1 MEILSVQNL
10 NFSRDGRLILEGL
23 NFSIKSQEILGLAG
37 PNGGGK
43 STLFEVLMG
52 WHGRQSSVS
61 SSSLFPELTLLPQNV
76 NKPRSI
82 PLTIQT
88 FIEMGTWGV
97 GRRSDPAMTVPEAL
111 RVLHLETIKSK
122 SIHEVS
128 GGQWRL
134 ACIARV
140 LVQSAD
146 LYLLDEPLNH
156 LDLASEEYVGHLLRD
171 LVAKK
176 KKTFF
181 VISHD
186 WHAMEHYFD
195 RVVLLNRR
203 ILAEGS
209 VRDVGQIYS
218 NWRDPASH
226 SWMHLS

>member
-1 MEILSVQNL
+1 MELIRATDLS
-10 NFSRDGRLILEGL
+10 FTRDRRLVLE
-23 NFSIKSQEILGLAG
+23 SIHFAVKSQEILGLAG

-43 STLFEVLMG
+43 TTLFEILMG
-52 WHGRQSSVS
+52 WHGHQGA
-61 SSSLFPELTLLPQNV
+61 LAGDCEITLLPQNI

-82 PLTIQT
+82 PLTIQS

-97 GRRSDPAMTVPEAL
+97 SRKSQPAIGVKEVIQALKLESIRS
-111 RVLHLETIKSK
+111 R

-156 LDLASEEYVGHLLRD
+156 LDLAGEESVGHLLRD
-171 LVAKK
+171 LVRSKN
-176 KKTFF
+176 KTFF

-195 RVVLLNRR
+195 RVILLNRR
-203 ILAEGS
+203 ILAEGP
-209 VRDVGQIYS
+209 VKEVGQIYA

>member
-1 MEILSVQNL
+1 MELLRASNL
-10 NFSRDGRLILEGL
+10 NFTREGRLILENL
-23 NFSIKSQEILGLAG
+23 NFSIQSQEILGLAG

-43 STLFEVLMG
+43 STLFELLMG
-52 WHGRQSSVS
+52 WHEYKGD
-61 SSSLFPELTLLPQNV
+61 LIGAGKPPEVTLLPQNV
-76 NKPRSI
+76 IKPRSI
-82 PLTIQT
+82 PLTVET
-88 FIEMGTWGV
+88 FVEMGTWGV
-97 GRRSDPAMTVPEAL
+97 NRQSDPALSLQDVLKAL
-111 RVLHLETIKSK
+111 RLEGIRSK

-156 LDLASEEYVGHLLRD
+156 LDLASEEYVGHLLKD
-171 LVAKK
+171 LTAHRQ
-176 KKTFF
+176 KTFF

-186 WHAMEHYFD
+186 WHAMEHFFD
-195 RVVLLNRR
+195 RVILLNRR
-203 ILAEGS
+203 ILADGP
-209 VRDVGQIYS
+209 VREVGQIYS

>member
-1 MEILSVQNL
+1 MELLKASNL
-10 NFSRDGRLILEGL
+10 NFSREGRLILENL
-23 NFSIKSQEILGLAG
+23 NFSIQSQEILGLAG

-43 STLFEVLMG
+43 STLFELLMG
-52 WHGRQSSVS
+52 WHEHKGELVGAGKA
-61 SSSLFPELTLLPQNV
+61 PEVTLLPQNV
-76 NKPRSI
+76 IKPRSI
-82 PLTIQT
+82 PLTVES

-97 GRRSDPAMTVPEAL
+97 NRQSDPAMSLQDVLQAL
-111 RVLHLETIKSK
+111 RLEAIRTK

-156 LDLASEEYVGHLLRD
+156 LDLASEEYVGHLLKD
-171 LVAKK
+171 LTAQKQ
-176 KKTFF
+176 KTFF

-186 WHAMEHYFD
+186 WHAMEHFFD
-195 RVVLLNRR
+195 RVILLNRR
-203 ILAEGS
+203 ILADGP
-209 VRDVGQIYS
+209 VREVGQIYS

>member
-1 MEILSVQNL
+1 MDLLRASNL
-10 NFSRDGRLILEGL
+10 NFSREGRLILEDL
-23 NFSIKSQEILGLAG
+23 NFAIKSQELVGLAG

-52 WHGRQSSVS
+52 WHEFKGQCGGSERN
-61 SSSLFPELTLLPQNV
+61 PEVTLLSQNV
-76 NKPRSI
+76 IKPRSI
-82 PLTIQT
+82 PLTIET
-88 FIEMGTWGV
+88 FIEMGTWGIN
-97 GRRSDPAMTVPEAL
+97 RKSLPAMSPDEVIKA
-111 RVLHLETIKSK
+111 LHLNAIRSK

-156 LDLASEEYVGHLLRD
+156 LDLASEEYVGHLLKD
-171 LVAKK
+171 LAAQKQ
-176 KKTFF
+176 KTFF

-186 WHAMEHYFD
+186 WHAMEHFFD
-195 RVVLLNRR
+195 RVILLNRR
-203 ILAEGS
+203 ILADGP
-209 VRDVGQIYS
+209 VREVGQIYS

>member
-1 MEILSVQNL
+1 MDLLRASNL
-10 NFSRDGRLILEGL
+10 NFTREGRLILENL
-23 NFSIKSQEILGLAG
+23 NFSVKSHEILGLAG

-43 STLFEVLMG
+43 STLFELLMG
-52 WHGRQSSVS
+52 WHSFKG
-61 SSSLFPELTLLPQNV
+61 ELIGAGKAADVTLLPQNV
-76 NKPRSI
+76 IKPRSI
-82 PLTIQT
+82 PLTIET

-97 GRRSDPAMTVPEAL
+97 NRQSDPAMSLQDVLKAL
-111 RVLHLETIKSK
+111 RLEAIRSK

-146 LYLLDEPLNH
+146 LYLLDEPFNH
-156 LDLASEEYVGHLLRD
+156 LDLASEELVGHLLQD
-171 LVAKK
+171 LTAQKQ
-176 KKTFF
+176 KTFF

-186 WHAMEHYFD
+186 WHAMEHFFD
-195 RVVLLNRR
+195 RVILLNRR
-203 ILAEGS
+203 ILADGP
-209 VRDVGQIYS
+209 VREVGQIYS